1 MPSIH
6 INGWFIGLIFNT
18 WPFIGK
24 VIFVNYFQIMNADNP
39 IFRFCLSFL
48 MNSNVQIV
56 YRFVGKYLSC
66 NITDFGRNTCEM
78 NCNFKSEFSEYLL
91 CTLHIQLCVC
101 NNHCSCCCYLLIRMS
116 SSDMEFVQ
124 CNPKT
129 CMSFSIVIHP
139 LALKDQ
145 HLYWTSVSLAYIFLK
160 HYNLAL
166 Y

>member
-1 MPSIH
+1 MLTI
-6 INGWFIGLIFNT
+6 
-18 WPFIGK
+18 PF
-24 VIFVNYFQIMNADNP
+24 FDSVNLFEMND
-39 IFRFCLSFL
+39 
-48 MNSNVQIV
+48 NVQIV
-56 YRFVGKYLSC
+56 HRFVGKYLSC

-91 CTLHIQLCVC
+91 CTLHIQLCEC

-139 LALKDQ
+139 LAFKTSIYM
-145 HLYWTSVSLAYIFLK
+145 YWTLVVSLAYICLKFLYK
-160 HYNLAL
+160 HHNLAL
-166 Y
+166 H